1 MEFTTWYEK
10 VTKAYTNDADA
21 LDLIQKAVV
30 SMADYV
36 REVCFF
42 ETRMSVLSDTKQYSG
57 EELRSEKERIDQKR
71 HDAHESAISGVKLL
85 NRLAEMKGLDPIF
98 CGDITNRYEIADF
111 CGKCVAEIFEKRT
124 R

>member
-10 VTKAYTNDADA
+10 MIKAYADDADA
-21 LDLIQKAVV
+21 LDLIQKSAVA
-30 SMADYV
+30 MADYV

-42 ETRMSVLSDTKQYSG
+42 ETKMSVLSNTKQYSG
-57 EELRSEKERIDQKR
+57 EELRSEKEQIDQSR

-85 NRLAEMKGLDPIF
+85 NRLAETKGLDPAF

-111 CGKCVAEIFEKRT
+111 CEKCTAEIFEKRI